1 MKKIDKEYYEILKQV
16 DYKKLERTL
25 RDSFERQVFYEE
37 KELLIKMLTVAYI
50 LLEAQDSKI
59 ELKDKDFNS
68 FVNLLDTPA
77 KIKETLQYYAND
89 DVVWMISKNFLDVFQ
104 NDELISFILFNDPSN
119 SRRFNYIHTSPEG
132 ILKLSLKLLDIK
144 DTDNVLEL
152 NSGLGN
158 LGVLTFLDNQK
169 LKFKGVEADTISEHI
184 AILKFSLISDE
195 IIFENTDIS
204 NYKIDKEVNKIFIN
218 FPFNELPTERY
229 SRFSSDKK
237 FSEWEF
243 TKLLLDKI
251 REGTKVVSIVRE
263 NTLSIRQNKNTL
275 KEFIEEGL
283 IETVISLP
291 SGIFQGIGFKV
302 ALVIFSKGNKKIKLI
317 DATDLYV
324 VEKKNNIISDENIQ
338 KILKL
343 LHEDSKKTISKNIQ
357 DIEDNDYNL
366 DVTENIQENY
376 QTKEGVPLKTVI
388 KNITRGSQIRLSELE
403 ELKSDKPTP
412 FIYLT
417 LTNIN
422 DGIIELNN
430 NEQYLTMIPEKLEKY
445 CIKNNSFLIPKI
457 GTPPYKLAIAQV
469 NDDIK
474 ILPNGNFFIIEL
486 DESKI
491 NPWYLVAFFTSDLGV
506 EYLKYR
512 YKGNIISHLSISD
525 LEKIVIPLYELE
537 EQNKIAQK
545 YIETIDEIKKLKE
558 KLEEKNKF
566 KRYF

>member
-119 SRRFNYIHTSPEG
+119 SSRFNYIHTSPEG

-218 FPFNELPTERY
+218 F
-229 SRFSSDKK
+229 
-237 FSEWEF
+237 
-243 TKLLLDKI
+243 LLM
-251 REGTKVVSIVRE
+251 
-263 NTLSIRQNKNTL
+263 NFQL
-275 KEFIEEGL
+275 K
-283 IETVISLP
+283 
-291 SGIFQGIGFKV
+291 
-302 ALVIFSKGNKKIKLI
+302 
-317 DATDLYV
+317 
-324 VEKKNNIISDENIQ
+324 
-338 KILKL
+338 
-343 LHEDSKKTISKNIQ
+343 
-357 DIEDNDYNL
+357 DIPDFH
-366 DVTENIQENY
+366 Q
-376 QTKEGVPLKTVI
+376 I
-388 KNITRGSQIRLSELE
+388 KN
-403 ELKSDKPTP
+403 
-412 FIYLT
+412 
-417 LTNIN
+417 
-422 DGIIELNN
+422 
-430 NEQYLTMIPEKLEKY
+430 
-445 CIKNNSFLIPKI
+445 FL
-457 GTPPYKLAIAQV
+457 
-469 NDDIK
+469 
-474 ILPNGNFFIIEL
+474 NGNL
-486 DESKI
+486 L
-491 NPWYLVAFFTSDLGV
+491 NY
-506 EYLKYR
+506 Y
-512 YKGNIISHLSISD
+512 
-525 LEKIVIPLYELE
+525 
-537 EQNKIAQK
+537 
-545 YIETIDEIKKLKE
+545 
-558 KLEEKNKF
+558 
-566 KRYF
+566 